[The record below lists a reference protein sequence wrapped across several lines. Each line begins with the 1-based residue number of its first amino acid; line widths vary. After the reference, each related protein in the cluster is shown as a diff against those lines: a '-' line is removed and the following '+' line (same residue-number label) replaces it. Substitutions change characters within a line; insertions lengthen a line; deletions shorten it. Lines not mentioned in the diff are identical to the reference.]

1 MLKRL
6 AIATGWARRTRR
18 SPAIRIG
25 IALAAFAVGVG
36 GRLALDAYLTGVPFI
51 TLFGAIIIAAFFAG
65 FWPAMLTTVLGAVAL
80 EVLIM
85 PAVAM
90 ARPDDMDWLPTTFFL
105 LTSLMIALIIESVF
119 RAHDDRM
126 AVSEELARLN
136 AGLDDLVAER
146 TRQLEKESEE
156 RRSVEA
162 RLHQAEKLD
171 AIGHLTGGIAHDFN
185 NMLAIITGSLDL
197 AKRRM
202 GMEGDPR
209 IVSHIDNAANAAE
222 RAAALTH
229 RLLAYARKQP
239 LDPRMLDVNA
249 LVGSV
254 NGLLE
259 RTLGEQVVLDMQLD
273 AGLWPCTADQTQLET
288 AIINLAVNA
297 RDAMP
302 DGGRLV
308 IETANI
314 TLDPAYAARFEDLGP
329 GDYVR
334 IAISDTGIGMSPEV
348 QARALDPFF
357 TTKDVGKGT
366 GLGLSQVY
374 GFLKQSGGHLNI
386 YSEEGKGTTVKLYV
400 PRAASGEDVDLSDP
414 STQMRYLPPQNL
426 TVLVVED
433 DDGVRAMARASLQEL
448 GFIVHDV
455 DNPHEALQL
464 IENGLNIDLLFTD
477 VVMPGMNG
485 RQLADQL
492 RAMRPDL
499 KVLYTTGYTRNAIL
513 HNGVIDS
520 DVVLLVKPYSVDD
533 LARKIIDALNPTLN

>member
-6 AIATGWARRTRR
+6 AIATGWARATRR
-18 SPAIRIG
+18 SPVLRIG
-25 IALAAFAVGVG
+25 IALAACILGVG
-36 GRLALDAYLTGVPFI
+36 GRIAMDPYLSGVPFI
-51 TLFGAIIIAAFFAG
+51 TLFGGIVICAFFAG
-65 FWPAMLTTVLGAVAL
+65 FWPAMLTTALGAIAL

-85 PAVAM
+85 PRVAILR
-90 ARPDDMDWLPTTFFL
+90 ANDMDWLPTGFFL

-126 AVSEELARLN
+126 AVADQLARLN
-136 AGLDDLVAER
+136 ADLDDVVAER
-146 TRQLEKESEE
+146 TRQLEEE
-156 RRSVEA
+156 IAERHLAEA

-197 AKRRM
+197 AKRRL
-202 GMEGDPR
+202 GAQPDTR
-209 IVSHIDNAANAAE
+209 VVTHIDNAATAAE
-222 RAAALTH
+222 RAASLTH

-239 LDPRMLDVNA
+239 LAPRRLDINA
-249 LVGSV
+249 LADGVKA
-254 NGLLE
+254 LLE
-259 RTLGEQVVLDMQLD
+259 RTLGEQIHIHMQLD
-273 AGLWPCTADQTQLET
+273 ANVWACRADQTQLET

-308 IETANI
+308 IETANV
-314 TLDPAYAARFEDLGP
+314 TLDAAYCDRHEDLAP
-329 GDYVR
+329 GEYVQ
-334 IAISDTGIGMSPEV
+334 IAISDTGFGMSPEV

-374 GFLKQSGGHLNI
+374 GFLKQSKGHLNL
-386 YSEEGKGTTVKLYV
+386 YSEEGKGTTIKLYL
-400 PRAASGEDVDLSDP
+400 PRAGEGDSGSASDP
-414 STQMRYLPPQNL
+414 RESIRFSPPQNL

-433 DDGVRAMARASLQEL
+433 DDGVRAMARSSMIEL

-455 DNPHEALQL
+455 DHPEAALQL
-464 IENGLNIDLLFTD
+464 IENGLAIDLLFTD

-485 RQLADQL
+485 RQLTERL
-492 RAMRPDL
+492 RKTRPDL

-520 DVVLLVKPYSVDD
+520 GVVLLVRPYSIDE
-533 LARKIIDALNPTLN
+533 LASKVHVALNMAAR

>member
-18 SPAIRIG
+18 SPALRIG
-25 IALAAFAVGVG
+25 IAIAAFVVGVG
-36 GRLALDAYLTGVPFI
+36 GRLALDAYLTGVPYI
-51 TLFGAIIIAAFFAG
+51 TLFAAIVMAAFFAG
-65 FWPAMLTTVLGAVAL
+65 FWPAMLATVLGAITL

-85 PAVAM
+85 PSVAL
-90 ARPDDMDWLPTTFFL
+90 ARPDDLNWLPTTLFL
-105 LTSLMIALIIESVF
+105 LTSLMISLIIESVF
-119 RAHDDRM
+119 RAHDDRL
-126 AVSEELARLN
+126 AVAEKLAQLN
-136 AGLDDLVAER
+136 AGLDGLVAER
-146 TRQLEKESEE
+146 TAQLEQQIAERQVAES
-156 RRSVEA
+156 

-197 AKRRM
+197 AKRRL
-202 GMEGDPR
+202 GGQVDPR

-239 LDPRMLDVNA
+239 LDPRRLDINA

-254 NGLLE
+254 HALLE
-259 RTLGEQVVLDMQLD
+259 RTLGEQVVVDLQLD
-273 AGLWPCTADQTQLET
+273 ADVWPCLADQTQMET

-302 DGGRLV
+302 DGGKLV
-308 IETANI
+308 IETANV
-314 TLDPAYAARFEDLGP
+314 TLDDRYCRAQDDLGP

-374 GFLKQSGGHLNI
+374 GFLKQSGGHLNL
-386 YSEEGKGTTVKLYV
+386 YSEEGKGTTVKLYL
-400 PRAASGEDVDLSDP
+400 PRAAEAEAEDGRS
-414 STQMRYLPPQNL
+414 SQTTMRFAPPQNL

-433 DDGVRAMARASLQEL
+433 DDGVRAMARASLIEL
-448 GFIVHDV
+448 GFVVHDV
-455 DNPHEALQL
+455 DSPIEAVQL
-464 IENGLNIDLLFTD
+464 IENGLSVDLLFTD
-477 VVMPGMNG
+477 VVMPHMNG
-485 RQLADQL
+485 RQLADRL
-492 RAMRPDL
+492 RETRPEL

-533 LARKIIDALNPTLN
+533 LARKIIDALGPSLN

>member
-6 AIATGWARRTRR
+6 AIATGWARRTRN
-18 SPAIRIG
+18 SPVARIAIGLGACI
-25 IALAAFAVGVG
+25 LGVG
-36 GRLALDAYLTGVPFI
+36 GRLALDPYLTGTPFI
-51 TLFGAIIIAAFFAG
+51 TIFAGIVLAAFFAG
-65 FWPAMLTTVLGAVAL
+65 FWPAMLTTLLGAVAL
-80 EVLIM
+80 EILVM
-85 PAVAM
+85 PF
-90 ARPDDMDWLPTTFFL
+90 MDVSQPLGMNWLPTTFFM

-119 RAHDDRM
+119 RAHEDRL
-126 AVSEELARLN
+126 AVAEQLSRLN
-136 AGLDDLVAER
+136 ADLDSQVAER
-146 TRQLEKESEE
+146 TRQLEQQVAE
-156 RRSVEA
+156 RQAAEA
-162 RLHQAEKLD
+162 RLHQAEKMD

-202 GMEGDPR
+202 GTQSDAR
-209 IVSHIDNAANAAE
+209 IVSHIDNAASAAD

-239 LDPRMLDVNA
+239 LDPRRLDVNA

-254 NGLLE
+254 HALLE
-259 RTLGEQVVLDMQLD
+259 RSLGEQVILDLHLEPD
-273 AGLWPCTADQTQLET
+273 LWPCHVDQTQLET

-302 DGGRLV
+302 GGGHLM
-308 IETANI
+308 IETGNI
-314 TLDPAYAARFEDLGP
+314 AMDESYCAQHDDLTP
-329 GDYVR
+329 GDYVQ
-334 IAISDTGIGMSPEV
+334 IAISDTGLGMPPEV
-348 QARALDPFF
+348 LARALDPFF

-374 GFLKQSGGHLNI
+374 GFLKQSGGHLNL
-386 YSEEGKGTTVKLYV
+386 YSEEGKGTTVKLYL
-400 PRAASGEDVDLSDP
+400 PRATARDGSDAIDP
-414 STQMRYLPPQNL
+414 DTSLRFTPPQNL

-433 DDGVRAMARASLQEL
+433 DDGVRAMARASLIEL

-455 DNPHEALQL
+455 DSPFEAEQL
-464 IENGLNIDLLFTD
+464 IENGLAIDLLFTD

-485 RQLADQL
+485 RQLADRL
-492 RAMRPDL
+492 REIRPDL

-533 LARKIIDALNPTLN
+533 LARKIIDALGPSLS

>member
-6 AIATGWARRTRR
+6 AIATGWARVTRR
-18 SPAIRIG
+18 SPLARIA
-25 IALAAFAVGVG
+25 IALGACAFGVG
-36 GRLALDAYLTGVPFI
+36 GRVALDPYLSGTPFI
-51 TLFGAIIIAAFFAG
+51 TLFAGIVIAAFFAG
-65 FWPAMLTTVLGAVAL
+65 FWPAMLTILLGAAAL
-80 EVLIM
+80 EILVM
-85 PAVAM
+85 PFM
-90 ARPDDMDWLPTTFFL
+90 AITQPAGFNWLPTTFFL
-105 LTSLMIALIIESVF
+105 STSLMIALIIESVF

-126 AVSEELARLN
+126 AVADQLARLN

-146 TRQLEKESEE
+146 TRQLEKETDD
-156 RRSVEA
+156 RRAAEA
-162 RLHQAEKLD
+162 RLHQSEKMD

-202 GMEGDPR
+202 GIEADSR
-209 IVSHIDNAANAAE
+209 IVSHIDNAASAAE

-239 LDPRMLDVNA
+239 LAPSRLDVNV

-254 NGLLE
+254 HALLE
-259 RTLGEQVVLDMQLD
+259 RTLGEQVTIDMQLD
-273 AGLWPCTADQTQLET
+273 STLWPAHADQTQLET

-302 DGGRLV
+302 DGGRLM
-308 IETANI
+308 IETGNVA
-314 TLDPAYAARFEDLGP
+314 LDEAYCRRHEDLSP
-329 GDYVR
+329 GEYVR

-348 QARALDPFF
+348 LARALDPFF

-374 GFLKQSGGHLNI
+374 GFLKQSGGHLNL
-386 YSEEGKGTTVKLYV
+386 YSEQGKGTTIKLYL
-400 PRAASGEDVDLSDP
+400 PRATELQMAEQIDHGASL
-414 STQMRYLPPQNL
+414 RFAPPHNL

-433 DDGVRAMARASLQEL
+433 DDGVRAMARASLIEL
-448 GFIVHDV
+448 GFLVHDV
-455 DNPHEALQL
+455 DNPQEAVQL
-464 IENGLNIDLLFTD
+464 IENGLVIDLLFTD

-485 RQLADQL
+485 RQLADRL
-492 RAMRPDL
+492 RQTRPEL

-520 DVVLLVKPYSVDD
+520 DVVLLVKPYSIDD
-533 LARKIIDALNPTLN
+533 LARKIMDALNPSLN

>member
-6 AIATGWARRTRR
+6 AIATGWARRTRN
-18 SPAIRIG
+18 SPVARIA
-25 IALAAFAVGVG
+25 IALGACVLGVG
-36 GRLALDAYLTGVPFI
+36 GRLVLDPYLTGTPFI
-51 TLFGAIIIAAFFAG
+51 TLFGGIVIAAFFAG
-65 FWPAMLTTVLGAVAL
+65 FWPAMLTTALGAIAL
-80 EVLIM
+80 EILIM
-85 PAVAM
+85 PRVAI
-90 ARPDDMDWLPTTFFL
+90 ARPHDMDWLPTTFFL

-119 RAHDDRM
+119 RAHEDRLS
-126 AVSEELARLN
+126 VVEELARLN
-136 AGLDDLVAER
+136 ADLDSQVAER
-146 TRQLEKESEE
+146 TRQLEQQVAE
-156 RRSVEA
+156 RQVAEA
-162 RLHQAEKLD
+162 RLHQAEKMD

-202 GMEGDPR
+202 GAQSDAR
-209 IVSHIDNAANAAE
+209 IVSHIDNAANAAD

-239 LDPRMLDVNA
+239 LDPRRLDVNA

-254 NGLLE
+254 HALLE
-259 RTLGEQVVLDMQLD
+259 RSLGEQVIVGLHLDP
-273 AGLWPCTADQTQLET
+273 AVWPCHADQTQLET

-302 DGGRLV
+302 DGGHLM
-308 IETANI
+308 IETGNI
-314 TLDPAYAARFEDLGP
+314 ALDESYCGQQDDLTP
-329 GDYVR
+329 GDYVQ

-374 GFLKQSGGHLNI
+374 GFLKQSGGHLNL
-386 YSEEGKGTTVKLYV
+386 YSEEGKGTTVKLYL
-400 PRAASGEDVDLSDP
+400 PRATVREGRDAVDPDTTL
-414 STQMRYLPPQNL
+414 RFVPPQNL

-433 DDGVRAMARASLQEL
+433 DDGVRAMARASLTEL

-455 DNPHEALQL
+455 DSPFEALQL
-464 IENGLNIDLLFTD
+464 IEAGLAIDLLFTD

-485 RQLADQL
+485 RQLAERL
-492 RAMRPDL
+492 REIRPDL

-513 HNGVIDS
+513 HNGVIDN

-533 LARKIIDALNPTLN
+533 LARKIIDALGPSLN

>member
-6 AIATGWARRTRR
+6 AIATGWARRTRG
-18 SPAIRIG
+18 SPVARTA
-25 IALAAFAVGVG
+25 IALGACVLGVG
-36 GRLALDAYLTGVPFI
+36 GRLLLDPYLAGTPFI
-51 TLFGAIIIAAFFAG
+51 TIFAGIVLAAFFAG
-65 FWPAMLTTVLGAVAL
+65 FWPAMLTTLLGAVAL
-80 EVLIM
+80 EILVM
-85 PAVAM
+85 PF
-90 ARPDDMDWLPTTFFL
+90 MDVSQPIGMNWLPTTFFV

-126 AVSEELARLN
+126 AVAEELARMN

-146 TRQLEKESEE
+146 TAQLEQQIEE
-156 RRSVEA
+156 RQIAEA

-202 GMEGDPR
+202 GMEGDAR
-209 IVSHIDNAANAAE
+209 IVSHIDNAADAAD

-239 LDPRMLDVNA
+239 LDPRRLDVNV

-254 NGLLE
+254 NALLE
-259 RTLGEQVVLDMQLD
+259 RTLGEQVEIVMQLD
-273 AGLWPCTADQTQLET
+273 PELWPCIADQTQLET

-302 DGGRLV
+302 DGGRLF
-308 IETANI
+308 IETANV
-314 TLDPAYAARFEDLGP
+314 TLDSAYASQQDDLAP

-374 GFLKQSGGHLNI
+374 GFLKQSGGHLNL
-386 YSEEGKGTTVKLYV
+386 YSEQGKGSTVKLYV
-400 PRAASGEDVDLSDP
+400 PRAASGEGVDP
-414 STQMRYLPPQNL
+414 SDAGTQMRFSPPQNL

-433 DDGVRAMARASLQEL
+433 DHGVRAMARASLQEL
-448 GFIVHDV
+448 GFVVHDV
-455 DNPHEALQL
+455 DNPIEALQL
-464 IENGLNIDLLFTD
+464 IENGLMVDLLFTD

-485 RQLADQL
+485 RQLADRL

-513 HNGVIDS
+513 HNGVIDN

-533 LARKIIDALNPTLN
+533 LARKIMDALNPTLN

>member
-18 SPAIRIG
+18 SPALRIG
-25 IALAAFAVGVG
+25 IAIAAFAIGVG

-51 TLFGAIIIAAFFAG
+51 TLFGAIVIAAFFAG
-65 FWPAMLTTVLGAVAL
+65 FWPAMLTTVLGAIAL

-85 PAVAM
+85 PSM
-90 ARPDDMDWLPTTFFL
+90 ALARSHDLDWLPMTFFL
-105 LTSLMIALIIESVF
+105 LTSLMISLIIESVF
-119 RAHDDRM
+119 RAHDDRL
-126 AVSEELARLN
+126 AVAEELARLN

-146 TRQLEKESEE
+146 TAQLEQQVAERQIAES
-156 RRSVEA
+156 

-197 AKRRM
+197 AKRRL
-202 GMEGDPR
+202 GGQGDAR
-209 IVSHIDNAANAAE
+209 IVSHIDNAANAAD
-222 RAAALTH
+222 RAASLTH

-239 LDPRMLDVNA
+239 LDPRRLDINA

-254 NGLLE
+254 HALLE
-259 RTLGEQVVLDMQLD
+259 RTLGEQVVVELQLD
-273 AGLWPCTADQTQLET
+273 GDVWPCTVDQTQLET

-302 DGGRLV
+302 DGGKLM
-308 IETANI
+308 IETTNV
-314 TLDPAYAARFEDLGP
+314 TLDAAYAGQQEDLAP

-334 IAISDTGIGMSPEV
+334 IAISDTGLGMSPEV

-374 GFLKQSGGHLNI
+374 GFLKQSGGHLNL
-386 YSEEGKGTTVKLYV
+386 YSEQGKGTTVKLYL
-400 PRAASGEDVDLSDP
+400 PRAPELSGEEEPGSQ
-414 STQMRYLPPQNL
+414 TAMRFTPPQNL

-433 DDGVRAMARASLQEL
+433 DDGVRAMARASLIEL

-455 DNPHEALQL
+455 DSPIEAVQL
-464 IENGLNIDLLFTD
+464 IENGLAIDLLFTD
-477 VVMPGMNG
+477 VVMPHMNG
-485 RQLADQL
+485 RQLADRL
-492 RAMRPDL
+492 RESRPDL

-533 LARKIIDALNPTLN
+533 LARKIIDALGPSIN

>member
-6 AIATGWARRTRR
+6 AIATGWARTTRR
-18 SPAIRIG
+18 SLVLRIG
-25 IALAAFAVGVG
+25 IALVACAVGVG
-36 GRLALDAYLTGVPFI
+36 ARLALEPYLHGLPFI
-51 TLFGAIIIAAFFAG
+51 TMFAGIVFAAFFAG
-65 FWPAMLTTVLGAVAL
+65 FWPAMLTLMLSAGLVQWVIIPQTESIAAVQATW
-80 EVLIM
+80 VPMI
-85 PAVAM
+85 
-90 ARPDDMDWLPTTFFL
+90 FFL
-105 LTSLMIALIIESVF
+105 CTGFLIAIIIESVF
-119 RAHDDRM
+119 RAHEDRIM
-126 AVSEELARLN
+126 VSDQLARLN
-136 AGLDDLVAER
+136 ADLDGLVAQR
-146 TRQLEKESEE
+146 TQQLQDEIEE
-156 RRSVEA
+156 RQATES
-162 RLHQAEKLD
+162 RLHQAEKMD

-202 GMEGDPR
+202 GQEGDPR

-239 LDPRMLDVNA
+239 LDPRQLNVNA

-254 NGLLE
+254 NALLE
-259 RTLGEQVVLDMQLD
+259 RTLGEQVVIDMQLNPEV
-273 AGLWPCTADQTQLET
+273 WPCTADQTQLET

-302 DGGRLV
+302 GGGKLV
-308 IETANI
+308 IETTNV
-314 TLDPAYAARFEDLGP
+314 TLDAAYCSQHEDLAP
-329 GDYVR
+329 GDYVQ
-334 IAISDTGIGMSPEV
+334 IAISDTGHGMSPEV
-348 QARALDPFF
+348 RARALDPFF

-374 GFLKQSGGHLNI
+374 GFLKQSGGHLNL
-386 YSEEGKGTTVKLYV
+386 YSEAGKGTTIKLYV
-400 PRAASGEDVDLSDP
+400 PRTTSSEGADERSQNATL
-414 STQMRYLPPQNL
+414 RYTPPQNL

-433 DDGVRAMARASLQEL
+433 DHGVRAMARASLIEL

-455 DNPHEALQL
+455 DSPHEAVQL
-464 IENGLNIDLLFTD
+464 IESGLAIDLLFTD

-485 RQLADQL
+485 RQLAHRL
-492 RAMRPDL
+492 RETRPDL

-533 LARKIIDALNPTLN
+533 LARKIMDALNPTLN

>member
-18 SPAIRIG
+18 SPALRIG
-25 IALAAFAVGVG
+25 IAIAAFVVGVG
-36 GRLALDAYLTGVPFI
+36 GRLALDAYLTGVPYI
-51 TLFGAIIIAAFFAG
+51 TLFTAIVMAAFFAG
-65 FWPAMLTTVLGAVAL
+65 FWPAMLATVLGAITL

-85 PAVAM
+85 PSVAL
-90 ARPDDMDWLPTTFFL
+90 ARPDDMNWLPTTLFL
-105 LTSLMIALIIESVF
+105 LTSLMISLIIESVF
-119 RAHDDRM
+119 RAHDDRL
-126 AVSEELARLN
+126 AVAEKLAQLN
-136 AGLDDLVAER
+136 AGLDGLVAER
-146 TRQLEKESEE
+146 TAQLEQQIAERQVAES
-156 RRSVEA
+156 

-197 AKRRM
+197 AKRRL
-202 GMEGDPR
+202 GGQVDPR

-239 LDPRMLDVNA
+239 LDPRRLDINA

-254 NGLLE
+254 HALLE
-259 RTLGEQVVLDMQLD
+259 RTLGEQVVVDLQLD
-273 AGLWPCTADQTQLET
+273 ADVWPCLADQTQMET

-302 DGGRLV
+302 DGGKLV
-308 IETANI
+308 IETANV
-314 TLDPAYAARFEDLGP
+314 TLDDRYCRAQDDLGP

-374 GFLKQSGGHLNI
+374 GFLKQSGGHLNL
-386 YSEEGKGTTVKLYV
+386 YSEEGKGTTVKLYL
-400 PRAASGEDVDLSDP
+400 PRAAEAEAEAGRSSQ
-414 STQMRYLPPQNL
+414 TTMRFAPPQNL

-433 DDGVRAMARASLQEL
+433 DDGVRAMARASLIEL
-448 GFIVHDV
+448 GFVVHDV
-455 DNPHEALQL
+455 DNPIEAVQL
-464 IENGLNIDLLFTD
+464 IENGLSVDLLFTD
-477 VVMPGMNG
+477 VVMPHMNG
-485 RQLADQL
+485 RQLADRL
-492 RAMRPDL
+492 RETRPEL

-533 LARKIIDALNPTLN
+533 LARKIIDALGPSLN

>member
-6 AIATGWARRTRR
+6 AIATGWARKTRS
-18 SPAIRIG
+18 SPVARIA
-25 IALAAFAVGVG
+25 IALGACVFGVG
-36 GRLALDAYLTGVPFI
+36 GRLALDPYLTGTPFI
-51 TLFGAIIIAAFFAG
+51 TLFAGIVIAAFFAG
-65 FWPAMLTTVLGAVAL
+65 FWWAMLTILLGAIAL
-80 EVLIM
+80 EILIM
-85 PAVAM
+85 PSVAM
-90 ARPDDMDWLPTTFFL
+90 VRSHDMDWLPTTFFL

-126 AVSEELARLN
+126 AVADELAKLN
-136 AGLDDLVAER
+136 AGLDDLVADR
-146 TRQLEKESEE
+146 TAQLERQIEE
-156 RRSVEA
+156 RQAAEA

-197 AKRRM
+197 AKRRL
-202 GMEGDPR
+202 GGQTDAR
-209 IVSHIDNAANAAE
+209 IFSHIDNAANAAE

-239 LDPRMLDVNA
+239 LDPRRLDINA

-254 NGLLE
+254 HALLE
-259 RTLGEQVVLDMQLD
+259 RTLGEQVQVELQLD
-273 AGLWPCTADQTQLET
+273 AEVWPCHADQTQLET

-302 DGGRLV
+302 DGGKLL
-308 IETANI
+308 IETTNVS
-314 TLDPAYAARFEDLGP
+314 LDEAYSSRHDDLAP

-374 GFLKQSGGHLNI
+374 GFLKQSGGHLNL
-386 YSEEGKGTTVKLYV
+386 YSEQGKGTTVKLYL
-400 PRAASGEDVDLSDP
+400 PRASQAAAEEPDAQ
-414 STQMRYLPPQNL
+414 TRMRFAPPQNL

-433 DDGVRAMARASLQEL
+433 DDGVRAMARASLIEL

-455 DNPHEALQL
+455 DSPIEAVKL
-464 IENGLNIDLLFTD
+464 IENGLSVDLLFTD
-477 VVMPGMNG
+477 VVMPHMNG
-485 RQLADQL
+485 RQLADRL
-492 RAMRPDL
+492 RETRPDL

-533 LARKIIDALNPTLN
+533 LARKIIDALGPSLN

>member
-18 SPAIRIG
+18 SPALRIG
-25 IALAAFAVGVG
+25 IAIAAFVVGVG
-36 GRLALDAYLTGVPFI
+36 GRLALDAYLTGVPYI
-51 TLFGAIIIAAFFAG
+51 TLFAAIVMAAFFAG
-65 FWPAMLTTVLGAVAL
+65 FWPAMLATVLGAITL

-85 PAVAM
+85 PSVAL
-90 ARPDDMDWLPTTFFL
+90 ARPDDMNWLPTTLFL
-105 LTSLMIALIIESVF
+105 LTSLMISLIIESVF
-119 RAHDDRM
+119 RAHDDRL
-126 AVSEELARLN
+126 AVAEKLAQLN
-136 AGLDDLVAER
+136 AGLDGLVAER
-146 TRQLEKESEE
+146 TAQLEQQIAERQVAES
-156 RRSVEA
+156 

-197 AKRRM
+197 AKRRL
-202 GMEGDPR
+202 GGQVDPR

-239 LDPRMLDVNA
+239 LDPRRLDINA

-254 NGLLE
+254 HALLE
-259 RTLGEQVVLDMQLD
+259 RTLGEQVVVDLQLD
-273 AGLWPCTADQTQLET
+273 ADVWPCLADQTQMET

-302 DGGRLV
+302 DGGKLV
-308 IETANI
+308 IETANV
-314 TLDPAYAARFEDLGP
+314 TLDDRYCRAQDDLGP

-374 GFLKQSGGHLNI
+374 GFLKQSGGHLNL
-386 YSEEGKGTTVKLYV
+386 YSEEGKGTTVKLYL
-400 PRAASGEDVDLSDP
+400 PRAAEAEAEDGRRSQ
-414 STQMRYLPPQNL
+414 TTMRFAPPQNL

-433 DDGVRAMARASLQEL
+433 DDGVRAMARASLIEL
-448 GFIVHDV
+448 GFVVHDV
-455 DNPHEALQL
+455 DSPIEAVQL
-464 IENGLNIDLLFTD
+464 IENGLSVDLLFTD
-477 VVMPGMNG
+477 VVMPHMNG
-485 RQLADQL
+485 RQLADRL
-492 RAMRPDL
+492 RETRPEL

-533 LARKIIDALNPTLN
+533 LARKIIDALGPSLN